1 MKYSKKQKL
10 KKTKKSL
17 KLKTNRKKL
26 KGGDLQMLSM
36 RLNEAKRRLEE
47 VTIWKD
53 KLGGDMGPCKYCLG
67 SVPCVCGHGK
77 GVSELC
83 ESYGD
88 FICDVNEQQC
98 NYKCSGAL
106 AYKKAKEEYKE
117 LYKRYHDEKK
127 KQKQQNILRRTKRSK
142 MIGKQVARSILNPK
156 KLRRSKGIRGF
167 YSNSLN
173 GFFK

>member
-1 MKYSKKQKL
+1 
-10 KKTKKSL
+10 
-17 KLKTNRKKL
+17 
-26 KGGDLQMLSM
+26 MLSM
-36 RLNEAKRRLEE
+36 QLNEAKRRLDE

-53 KLGGDMGPCKYCLG
+53 KLGGYMGPCKYCLG

-117 LYKRYHDEKK
+117 LYKRYNMEMKRKDKENAFKK
-127 KQKQQNILRRTKRSK
+127 KKLGQKMKKI
-142 MIGKQVARSILNPK
+142 VARSILNPK
-156 KLRRSKGIRGF
+156 KLRRSKGMRGF
-167 YSNSLN
+167 YGKLGELN
-173 GFFK
+173 TYF